1 MEPKI
6 LTVATQPAPH
16 SYQTEE
22 IIALLPLWLGE
33 ESGEVQRM
41 AERLFRR
48 AGIASRQSILPLE
61 QLFSDMSFEE
71 KNDHYRA
78 AATDLAEAALR
89 KALAQAELTPRDID
103 IVITT
108 SCTGF
113 MIPSVDAHLINRLGM
128 RQDVMRLP
136 VTEMGCA
143 GGTSGLIYAD
153 QFLRANA
160 DKRIALVAVEAP
172 AITLQKRDLSM
183 ENLVSAAI
191 FGDGAAAA
199 ILAPTARLAPRIL
212 DTQMYHF
219 PQAAHLMG
227 FELRNS
233 GLKIVLDKDVPAN
246 IAEHFNRIV
255 LPFLEK
261 NLVSLAEVD
270 NFLFHPGGKKIVQQT
285 EALLAR
291 YGKDIAA
298 SKEVLRRH
306 GNMSSATVLFILAKY
321 LEREIAPKELG
332 LMLAFGPGFTA
343 QTLLLEWN

>member
-6 LTVATQPAPH
+6 LTVATQPAPY
-16 SYQTEE
+16 SYETED
-22 IIALLPLWLGE
+22 IIAHLPLWLGE
-33 ESGEVQRM
+33 ESLERRQVV
-41 AERLFRR
+41 ERLFRR
-48 AGIASRQSILPLE
+48 AEIDSRQSILPLE
-61 QLFSDMSFEE
+61 QLFADMSFEE
-71 KNDHYRA
+71 KNNHYMA

-89 KALAQAELTPRDID
+89 KALERAELTPKDID
-103 IVITT
+103 VVITT

-113 MIPSVDAHLINRLGM
+113 MIPSVDAHLVNRLGM

-160 DKRIALVAVEAP
+160 DKRIAVVAVEIP
-172 AITLQKRDLSM
+172 TITLQKRDFSM
-183 ENLVSAAI
+183 DNLVSAAI

-199 ILAPTARLAPRIL
+199 ILAPTERLAPRIL

-227 FELRNS
+227 FELRNT
-233 GLKIVLDKDVPAN
+233 GLKIVLDKEVPAN
-246 IAEHFNRIV
+246 IAEHFNRIIF
-255 LPFLEK
+255 PFLEK
-261 NLVSLAEVD
+261 NRISLAEVD
-270 NFLFHPGGKKIVQQT
+270 NFVFHPGGKKIVQQT

-291 YGKDIAA
+291 YGKDIGA
-298 SKEVLRRH
+298 SKEVLRKH
-306 GNMSSATVLFILAKY
+306 GNMSSATVLYILEKY
-321 LEREIAPKELG
+321 LAREIAPNELG